1 MPEVVDH
8 LLDLYLQEKEN
19 GERFRAYITRLGKKR
34 IKAEVKPFTTVPPY
48 EVNASFYAD
57 WADAREFTIGDIGIG
72 ECAGEVVSLTDFGIA
87 AAEGLHF
94 DAQVALEESNDQP
107 NVDQAADLA
116 YQAMVSAAQALIK
129 VQDIDI
135 VDNPDTIVGEFR
147 TRFYNTQLF
156 FDPYAKGK
164 FANYLFNAH
173 ESRNGSVNL
182 DTALRLI
189 EEAGLFIEASHA
201 CNTRLLENQSRAA
214 APINPFDQL
223 LTAKPVVKA

>member
-1 MPEVVDH
+1 MRLNVY
-8 LLDLYLQEKEN
+8 YLQEKES
-19 GERFRAYITRLGKKR
+19 GERFRAYITRIGKKR
-34 IKAEVKPFTTVPPY
+34 IKAEVKQFTTVPPH
-48 EVNASFYAD
+48 EVDASFYAD
-57 WADAREFTIGDIGIG
+57 WADAREFTIGDIGVG

-94 DAQVALEESNDQP
+94 DAQIVLEEGQTQP
-107 NVDQAADLA
+107 NIDQAADLA
-116 YQAMVSAAQALIK
+116 YQAMISAAQALIK
-129 VQDIDI
+129 VEDIDI
-135 VDNPDTIVGEFR
+135 VDNSDTIVEQFR
-147 TRFYNTQLF
+147 GRFYDTQLF

-164 FANYLFNAH
+164 FAGYLFNAH

-201 CNTRLLENQSRAA
+201 CNTRLLENQSRAG

-223 LTAKPVVKA
+223 LRAKPVVKV